1 VDGLVQGQRAL
12 VTGGGR
18 GIGRAICLELARHGA
33 EVAVADINLDSAVAV
48 ASELKG
54 QGHTAIGIGGDVGTP
69 AGRMAIF
76 EETHAQLGPVDI
88 LVNNAGIQQIVDPFE
103 LTDADWDRM
112 MAINA
117 KAVYFMSQQALVG
130 MIARKRGAIVN
141 LASAAGK
148 LAVTPVT
155 PHYNAS
161 KAAVI
166 AITKTWARIAAPH
179 GVRVNCVC
187 PGMID
192 TEMWG
197 MIDREW
203 GGMMG
208 KQQGETWEERIKQVP
223 MGRGGTPED
232 VARVIT
238 FLASD
243 MAGYMT
249 GQAINVTGGWVTF

>member
-1 VDGLVQGQRAL
+1 MDGLVDGRRAI

-33 EVAVADINLDSAVAV
+33 DVCVADINADTAASVADEVRALGRRSVSV
-48 ASELKG
+48 AG
-54 QGHTAIGIGGDVGTP
+54 DIGVA
-69 AGRMAIF
+69 AGRAAIL
-76 EETHAQLGPVDI
+76 AAADDLGPVDI
-88 LVNNAGIQQIVDPFE
+88 LVNNAGIQQIVDPFK
-103 LTDADWDRM
+103 LTEADWDRM
-112 MAINA
+112 LNINA
-117 KAVYFMSQQALVG
+117 KAVFFMCQGVLPG
-130 MIARKRGAIVN
+130 MIERRRGAIVS

-148 LAVTPVT
+148 MAVTPVT

-179 GVRVNCVC
+179 NVRVNCVC

-192 TEMWG
+192 TEMWQ
-197 MIDREW
+197 MIDIEW

-208 KQQGETWEERIKQVP
+208 KARGETWDERIVQVP

-249 GQAINVTGGWVTF
+249 GQAVNITGGWVTF

>member
-1 VDGLVQGQRAL
+1 MEGLVEGRIAI

-18 GIGRAICLELARHGA
+18 GIGRGICLELARHGA
-33 EVAVADINLDSAVAV
+33 DVAVADLNSETAAAVADEVRACGRRAVSV
-48 ASELKG
+48 A
-54 QGHTAIGIGGDVGTP
+54 ADVGTGQ
-69 AGRMAIF
+69 GRQAILDAA
-76 EETHAQLGPVDI
+76 EDGLGPVDI
-88 LVNNAGIQQIVDPFE
+88 LVNNAGIQQIIDPFK
-103 LTDADWDRM
+103 LTEADWDRM
-112 MAINA
+112 MNINA
-117 KAVYFMSQQALVG
+117 KSVYFLCQLVIPG
-130 MIARKRGAIVN
+130 MVQRGRGAIVN

-166 AITKTWARIAAPH
+166 AITKTWSTIAAPH

-187 PGMID
+187 PGMIETD
-192 TEMWG
+192 MWN
-197 MIDREW
+197 MIDIEW
-203 GGMMG
+203 GQMMG
-208 KQQGETWEERIKQVP
+208 RARGETWAERIKQVP
-223 MGRGGTPED
+223 LRRGGTPED

-249 GQAINVTGGWVTF
+249 GQAINITGGWVTF

>member
-1 VDGLVQGQRAL
+1 MDGLVAGRRAI

-18 GIGRAICLELARHGA
+18 GIGRGICLELARHGA
-33 EVAVADINLDSAVAV
+33 DVVVADINGDNAAAVAGEVRALGRRATSV
-48 ASELKG
+48 A
-54 QGHTAIGIGGDVGTP
+54 GDVGSA
-69 AGRMAIF
+69 AGRQAILAAA
-76 EETHAQLGPVDI
+76 EEQLGPVDI
-88 LVNNAGIQQIVDPFE
+88 LVNNAGIQQIVDPFTLSE
-103 LTDADWDRM
+103 ADWDRM

-117 KAVYFMSQQALVG
+117 KAVFFMCQLVLPG
-130 MIARKRGAIVN
+130 MIQRQRGAVVN

-148 LAVTPVT
+148 LAITPVT

-192 TEMWG
+192 TEMWQ
-197 MIDREW
+197 MIDIEW
-203 GGMMG
+203 GQMLG
-208 KQQGETWEERIKQVP
+208 KPRGETWAERVAQVP

>member
-1 VDGLVQGQRAL
+1 MDGLVEGRTAI

-18 GIGRAICLELARHGA
+18 GIGRAIGLELARHGA
-33 EVAVADINLDSAVAV
+33 NVVVADLNEETAGQVAEEVRALGRQAVSVWGDV
-48 ASELKG
+48 ASADG
-54 QGHTAIGIGGDVGTP
+54 RQAI
-69 AGRMAIF
+69 MAAAA
-76 EETHAQLGPVDI
+76 ELGPLDI
-88 LVNNAGIQQIVDPFE
+88 LVNNAGIQQIIDPFQ
-103 LTDADWDRM
+103 LTEADWDRM
-112 MAINA
+112 MDVNA
-117 KAVYFMSQQALVG
+117 KSVFFLSQLVIPG
-130 MIARKRGAIVN
+130 MIERGRGAIVN

-187 PGMID
+187 PGMIE
-192 TEMWG
+192 TEMWK
-197 MIDREW
+197 MIDIEW
-203 GGMMG
+203 GQMLG
-208 KQQGETWEERIKQVP
+208 KDRGETWSERITQVP

-249 GQAINVTGGWVTF
+249 GQAINITGGWVTF

>member
-1 VDGLVQGQRAL
+1 MSASPTSTRDTAASVADEVRAL
-12 VTGGGR
+12 GR
-18 GIGRAICLELARHGA
+18 RSVSVAGDIGVAAGRA
-33 EVAVADINLDSAVAV
+33 ADPRRRRPS
-48 ASELKG
+48 
-54 QGHTAIGIGGDVGTP
+54 
-69 AGRMAIF
+69 
-76 EETHAQLGPVDI
+76 LGPVDI
-88 LVNNAGIQQIVDPFE
+88 LVNNAGIQQIVDPFK
-103 LTDADWDRM
+103 LTEADWDRM
-112 MAINA
+112 LTINA
-117 KAVYFMSQQALVG
+117 KAVFFMCQGVLPG
-130 MIARKRGAIVN
+130 MIERRRGAIVN

-148 LAVTPVT
+148 MAVTPVT

-192 TEMWG
+192 TEMWQ
-197 MIDREW
+197 MIDIEW

-208 KQQGETWEERIKQVP
+208 KQPGARP
-223 MGRGGTPED
+223 GRAHRPRCRWAAAATPDD

-249 GQAINVTGGWVTF
+249 GQAVNVTGGLVTY

>member
-1 VDGLVQGQRAL
+1 MDGLVEGRNAI

-18 GIGRAICLELARHGA
+18 GIGRGICLELARHGA
-33 EVAVADINLDSAVAV
+33 NVVVADLNEETASQVADEVRALGRRAVSARGDV
-48 ASELKG
+48 ASQDG
-54 QGHTAIGIGGDVGTP
+54 RAAIVAAAD
-69 AGRMAIF
+69 
-76 EETHAQLGPVDI
+76 ELGPLDI
-88 LVNNAGIQQIVDPFE
+88 LVNNAGIQQIIDPFQVTE
-103 LTDADWDRM
+103 ADWDRM
-112 MAINA
+112 MEVNA
-117 KAVYFMSQQALVG
+117 KAVYFLIQAVMPG
-130 MIARKRGAIVN
+130 MIERGRGAVVN

-148 LAVTPVT
+148 LAITPVT

-166 AITKTWARIAAPH
+166 AITKTWARISAPY

-187 PGMID
+187 PGMIE
-192 TEMWG
+192 TEMWK
-197 MIDREW
+197 MIDIEW
-203 GGMMG
+203 GQMLG
-208 KQQGETWEERIKQVP
+208 KNQGETWSERVNQVP

-249 GQAINVTGGWVTF
+249 GQAVNITGGWVTF

>member
-1 VDGLVQGQRAL
+1 M
-12 VTGGGR
+12 
-18 GIGRAICLELARHGA
+18 C
-33 EVAVADINLDSAVAV
+33 
-48 ASELKG
+48 
-54 QGHTAIGIGGDVGTP
+54 
-69 AGRMAIF
+69 
-76 EETHAQLGPVDI
+76 
-88 LVNNAGIQQIVDPFE
+88 QQVLP
-103 LTDADWDRM
+103 
-112 MAINA
+112 
-117 KAVYFMSQQALVG
+117 G
-130 MIARKRGAIVN
+130 MIERRRGAIVN

-166 AITKTWARIAAPH
+166 AITKTWARIVAPT

-192 TEMWG
+192 TEMWN
-197 MIDREW
+197 MIDIEW
-203 GGMMG
+203 GQMMG
-208 KQQGETWEERIKQVP
+208 RQKGETWGERIAQVP

-249 GQAINVTGGWVTF
+249 GQAVNVTGGWVTF